1 MVKYLKKLLPLWAV
15 QPLPKDEIFELVQF
29 SIPKEWEKEI
39 IIQGFDSKTQGLTEL
54 VNFCEHLKTAE
65 EIFQKHGEGHHKN
78 KKTSTP
84 VHATNPPSWRR
95 SKVQTR
101 P

>member
-39 IIQGFDSKTQGLTEL
+39 IIQGFDSKTQGLTDI
-54 VNFCEHLKTAE
+54 VKSCERLETSK
-65 EIFQKHGEGHHKN
+65 EIFQTQGEVNHQN
-78 KKTSTP
+78 KKTKQS
-84 VHATNPPSWRR
+84 VERH
-95 SKVQTR
+95 
-101 P
+101 